1 MVRPD
6 TTVHIPN
13 SSPWLCSGSE
23 AEQHGRAKGG
33 CSIPCSQLG
42 DRQDPTEAAV
52 LASMVCTASCK
63 EGSWMPGVAQL
74 GFSYVTLG
82 HGCSTEKETT
92 TQGFQSSLRVAMGR
106 FSSVSHQR
114 CTRQQ
119 PGAWGNLSRDLYISA
134 TDGVATARAC
144 SESPPFQEARRM
156 VLPRMKGTGDFF
168 C

>member
-1 MVRPD
+1 
-6 TTVHIPN
+6 
-13 SSPWLCSGSE
+13 
-23 AEQHGRAKGG
+23 
-33 CSIPCSQLG
+33 
-42 DRQDPTEAAV
+42 
-52 LASMVCTASCK
+52 
-63 EGSWMPGVAQL
+63 MPGVAQL

-92 TQGFQSSLRVAMGR
+92 TQGFQSSLRVAMGS

-134 TDGVATARAC
+134 TDGVTTARAC